1 MTRDPRMV
9 SVRNQVNLRQE
20 RNFNLVKDNIIKRT
34 RVRGLVSKVWRP
46 NIATSY
52 LLIKVKQ

>member
-1 MTRDPRMV
+1 MTRDLGWW

-20 RNFNLVKDNIIKRT
+20 RNFNLVKDNILKRT

-46 NIATSY
+46 IFICYFIPAD
-52 LLIKVKQ
+52 